1 MEKSCYPIYLFVN
14 WEQIYT
20 TYKDL
25 PEEGFSAKNVED
37 FCENPSDSLMHCFQP
52 MTVLEKPI
60 CQLCFYVCTYSN
72 TYVFKL
78 SKENTKHKELIS
90 K

>member
-1 MEKSCYPIYLFVN
+1 MLPHLFAN

-20 TYKDL
+20 TYKDF

-37 FCENPSDSLMHCFQP
+37 FCENPTDSLMHCFQP
-52 MTVLEKPI
+52 MTVLEKPM
-60 CQLCFYVCTYSN
+60 CQLCFYVNKYAFK
-72 TYVFKL
+72 YLFKL
-78 SKENTKHKELIS
+78 FKENAKHKELIL